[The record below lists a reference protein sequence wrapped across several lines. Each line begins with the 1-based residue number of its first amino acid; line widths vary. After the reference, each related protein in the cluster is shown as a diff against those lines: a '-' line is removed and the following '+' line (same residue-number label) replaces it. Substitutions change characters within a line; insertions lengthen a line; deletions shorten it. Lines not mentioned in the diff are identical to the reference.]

1 MTTITV
7 SASDTAQAMDKIIER
22 LGDDAM
28 ILETIKRDGRIEMI
42 ATDDTA
48 PAPLPSP
55 RGDIP
60 DEAELAFA
68 NRPANGRSAD
78 GLSANGLSAVEG
90 GLTGIPQSKP
100 VNGLDVNIGASTA
113 FTDLLDQ
120 QMVETIKARSTADHL
135 TDRTAS
141 TSSQMD
147 ILDELRDL
155 RSMLNGMMLT
165 RPEGLDVTLGH
176 AAPVRLQQAGFSPQV
191 IHALHHHMTGLD
203 HDDAVDAF
211 MNALADRVIHNHAES
226 VFDAKLVCVVG
237 SSGSGKTT
245 LATKIAAYFKE
256 NGISERITL
265 ASATGQGIGQNEDI
279 KSYARLLNM
288 RSTDFGIGELATA
301 IQETSN
307 RMIVDVDAGSS
318 DALEAILAARQH
330 LGRGRVS
337 VVQAVPGGSS
347 ATMITHQCRLFQKL
361 KPLIALTKLDECET
375 RPAELSALALEGSG
389 VGLLTGT
396 TAIVGGIAIATTPIL
411 AQYLKANADQ

>member
-7 SASDTAQAMDKIIER
+7 SASDTAQAMDKIVER

-42 ATDDTA
+42 ATDDSSTSS
-48 PAPLPSP
+48 LPSP
-55 RGDIP
+55 RAEVP
-60 DEAELAFA
+60 DEAELTFTGVSA
-68 NRPANGRSAD
+68 NR
-78 GLSANGLSAVEG
+78 LSAVDG
-90 GLTGIPQSKP
+90 GRAGMPQAQKVDS
-100 VNGLDVNIGASTA
+100 LDVNIGATTA

-120 QMVETIKARSTADHL
+120 QMVETVKARSTADHL
-135 TDRTAS
+135 TDRTAN

-147 ILDELRDL
+147 ILEELRDL

-191 IHALHHHMTGLD
+191 IHALHHHMVGLD
-203 HDDAVDAF
+203 PEDAVDAF
-211 MNALADRVIHNHAES
+211 MTALADRVIHNHAES

-265 ASATGQGIGQNEDI
+265 ASATGQGVGQNEDI
-279 KSYARLLNM
+279 KSYARLLNI

-330 LGRGRVS
+330 LGRNRVS
-337 VVQAVPGGSS
+337 VVQAIPGGSS
-347 ATMITHQCRLFQKL
+347 ATMISHQCQLFQKL

-375 RPAELSALALEGSG
+375 RPAELSALALAGSG

>member
-7 SASDTAQAMDKIIER
+7 SASDTAQAMDKIVER

-42 ATDDTA
+42 ATDDSPTTS
-48 PAPLPSP
+48 LPSP
-55 RGDIP
+55 RAKVP
-60 DEAELAFA
+60 DEAELAFTGVSA
-68 NRPANGRSAD
+68 NR
-78 GLSANGLSAVEG
+78 LSAVDG
-90 GLTGIPQSKP
+90 GRAGMPQAQK
-100 VNGLDVNIGASTA
+100 VDGLDVNIGATTA

-120 QMVETIKARSTADHL
+120 QMVETVKARSTADHL
-135 TDRTAS
+135 TDRTAN

-147 ILDELRDL
+147 ILEELHDL
-155 RSMLNGMMLT
+155 RSMLHGMMLT

-191 IHALHHHMTGLD
+191 IHALHHHMVGLD
-203 HDDAVDAF
+203 PDDAVDAF
-211 MNALADRVIHNHAES
+211 MTALADRVIHNHAES

-265 ASATGQGIGQNEDI
+265 ASATGQGVGQNEDI
-279 KSYARLLNM
+279 KSYARLLNI

-330 LGRGRVS
+330 LGRNRIS
-337 VVQAVPGGSS
+337 VVQAIPGGSS
-347 ATMITHQCRLFQKL
+347 ANMISHQCQLFQKL

-375 RPAELSALALEGSG
+375 RPAELSALALAGSG

>member
-7 SASDTAQAMDKIIER
+7 SASDTAQAMDKIVER

-42 ATDDTA
+42 ATDDSPTTS
-48 PAPLPSP
+48 LPSP
-55 RGDIP
+55 RAKVP
-60 DEAELAFA
+60 DEAELAFTGVSA
-68 NRPANGRSAD
+68 NR
-78 GLSANGLSAVEG
+78 LSAVDG
-90 GLTGIPQSKP
+90 GRAGMPQAQK
-100 VNGLDVNIGASTA
+100 VDGLDVNIGATTA

-120 QMVETIKARSTADHL
+120 QMVEMVKARSTTDHL
-135 TDRTAS
+135 TDRTAN

-147 ILDELRDL
+147 ILEELRDL

-191 IHALHHHMTGLD
+191 IHALHHHMVGLD
-203 HDDAVDAF
+203 PDDAVDAF
-211 MNALADRVIHNHAES
+211 MTALADRVIHNHAES

-265 ASATGQGIGQNEDI
+265 ASATGQGVGQNEDI
-279 KSYARLLNM
+279 KSYARLLNI

-330 LGRGRVS
+330 LGRNRVS
-337 VVQAVPGGSS
+337 VVQAIPGGSS
-347 ATMITHQCRLFQKL
+347 ATMISHQCQLFQKL

-375 RPAELSALALEGSG
+375 RPAELSALALAGSG

>member
-7 SASDTAQAMDKIIER
+7 SASDTAQAMDKIVER

-42 ATDDTA
+42 ATDDSPTTS
-48 PAPLPSP
+48 LPSP
-55 RGDIP
+55 PAKVP
-60 DEAELAFA
+60 DDAELAFTGVSA
-68 NRPANGRSAD
+68 NR
-78 GLSANGLSAVEG
+78 LSAVDG
-90 GLTGIPQSKP
+90 GWAGMPQAQK
-100 VNGLDVNIGASTA
+100 VDGLDVNIGATTA

-120 QMVETIKARSTADHL
+120 QMVETVKARSTADHL
-135 TDRTAS
+135 TDRTAN

-147 ILDELRDL
+147 ILEELRDL

-191 IHALHHHMTGLD
+191 IHALHHHMVGLD
-203 HDDAVDAF
+203 PEDAVDAF
-211 MNALADRVIHNHAES
+211 MTALADRVIHNHAES

-265 ASATGQGIGQNEDI
+265 ASATGQGVGQNEDI
-279 KSYARLLNM
+279 KSYARLLNI
-288 RSTDFGIGELATA
+288 RSTDFGMGELATA

-330 LGRGRVS
+330 LGRNRVS
-337 VVQAVPGGSS
+337 VVQAIPGGTS
-347 ATMITHQCRLFQKL
+347 ATMISHQCQLFQKL

-375 RPAELSALALEGSG
+375 RPAELSALALAGSG